1 MGMTADLLSSA
12 LQRAQDRTLNVMEL
26 LSAAGQLAAAGDG
39 QGQIALYDAWL
50 THNADNP
57 LAYAMYFNFGVVL
70 SNAGKLA
77 QAKEALNAA
86 IRLNPDFMPAY
97 INLGTLLEK
106 MGAAGEGVQK
116 WYEVANKLHAVNGEA
131 IHHKTTALKQI
142 GRLLEKHFIDENAE
156 EALKHGLDINP
167 TQTDVVQHWVSLRT
181 RQCKWPVIAP
191 WGYVTREH
199 LLRGISALSLAAY
212 TDDPLM
218 QLGNA
223 ANYNRTTIG
232 RPKASFAHTHK
243 RLLVNP
249 HPSRRRVGYLSSDL
263 REHAVGFLTSEL
275 YEAHNRGNVELFV
288 YYCGHQV
295 KDATQDR
302 IKAASEHWLDISG
315 LSDEQAAERI
325 VADGVEILVD
335 LNGYTQGAR
344 TKMLAMRPAPIIV
357 NWLGFPGTLASP
369 YHHYLIADEFIVPPD
384 SELYYTEKIVRIPC
398 YQPNDRKREVATHR
412 PTRQEAGLPEGATV
426 FCCFNGVHKISPF
439 TWRRWITILQRTPNS
454 VLWLL
459 GAIESTNAR
468 LKKAMADAGVDP
480 ERLIIA
486 PKARNPEH
494 LARYPLADLFLDTA
508 PYGAHTTCSD
518 ALWMGV
524 PVLTLAGRGFAARV
538 CGSLVRAAGLS
549 DLVVD
554 TPEAYVELA
563 VALGSNPAKLRE
575 YRTQLEKTRDTCVL
589 FDTDLLCAGLEQRYA
604 EMWQD
609 YLAGRLPRPDLTNV
623 DVYNEIG
630 IELDKDDVEMMTV
643 ADYHQLYRDKLAERH
658 AFSPLPRDS
667 RLWTDPK

>member
-1 MGMTADLLSSA
+1 
-12 LQRAQDRTLNVMEL
+12 MEL
-26 LSAAGQLAAAGDG
+26 LSFVGQLMALGDATG
-39 QGQIALYDAWL
+39 VVTLYETWL
-50 THNADNP
+50 LHNADNP

-70 SNAGKLA
+70 SNAGQNERARDMLT
-77 QAKEALNAA
+77 EA
-86 IRLNPDFMPAY
+86 IRINPNFMPAY

-116 WYEVANKLHAVNGEA
+116 WYEVANKLSAVSGEA
-131 IHHKTTALKQI
+131 IHFKTTALKQI
-142 GRLLEKHFIDENAE
+142 GRVLEKHFIDENAE

-199 LLRGISALSLAAY
+199 LLKGISALSLAAY

-223 ANYNRTTIG
+223 ANYNKTTIG
-232 RPKASFAHTHK
+232 RPGVSFAHTHAK
-243 RLLVNP
+243 LLVNP

-263 REHAVGFLTSEL
+263 REHAVGFLTTEI
-275 YEAHNRGNVELFV
+275 YEVHNRANVELFL

-295 KDATQDR
+295 NDATQAR
-302 IKAASEHWLDISG
+302 IKAAADHWLDLSG
-315 LSDEQAAERI
+315 MTDQQIAERI

-369 YHHYLIADEFIVPPD
+369 YHHYLIADDFIVPPD
-384 SELYYTEKIVRIPC
+384 SERYYTEKIVRIPC
-398 YQPNDRKREVATHR
+398 YQPNDRKREVATTR
-412 PTRQEAGLPEGATV
+412 PTRQQAGLPDDAVV
-426 FCCFNGVHKISPF
+426 FCCFNGVHKITPF
-439 TWRRWITILQRTPNS
+439 TWERWMTILQRAPNT

-459 GAIESTNAR
+459 GAIDSVNAR
-468 LKKAMADAGVDP
+468 LKQAMAKVGVDP
-480 ERLIIA
+480 ERLIVA
-486 PKARNPEH
+486 PKARNPDH

-524 PVLTLAGRGFAARV
+524 PVLTVAGRGFASRV
-538 CGSLVRAAGLS
+538 CGSLVKSAGLA

-554 TPEAYVELA
+554 TPERYVDLAVEL
-563 VALGSNPAKLRE
+563 GTNPSKLRG
-575 YRTQLEKTRDTCVL
+575 YRDQLQKNRDTCVL
-589 FDTDLLCAGLEQRYA
+589 FDTDLLCASLERCYA
-604 EMWQD
+604 DMWAD
-609 YLAGRLPRPDLTNV
+609 YVAGRLPRPDLTNV
-623 DVYNEIG
+623 EIYNEIG
-630 IELDKDDVEMMTV
+630 IELDRDKVEMMTV
-643 ADYHQLYRDKLAERH
+643 ANYHEQYLHKLAERH

-667 RLWTDPK
+667 RLWTNPE